1 MGTRGT
7 VTTLQIRI
15 TIHIFTINT
24 LLRDQYLDTTY
35 LNDDLSQPPSN
46 DLPGPMVSERSYDSI

>member
-1 MGTRGT
+1 MGTLGT

-15 TIHIFTINT
+15 TNHIFTINT